1 MAELLGRP
9 EIVKP
14 QDHFHLFIYL
24 YRNPAAKAKVW
35 DFLTNNW
42 DYVKKIAGD
51 KSLEDYPRYTAAAI
65 KTKEDFDKY
74 LEFFE
79 PMADDPALS
88 RAIEVGKNEIR
99 ARLELIETDK
109 VAVYRELDT
118 LL

>member
-1 MAELLGRP
+1 M
-9 EIVKP
+9 
-14 QDHFHLFIYL
+14 FIYL

-35 DFLTNNW
+35 DFLIHNW

-65 KTKEDFDKY
+65 KTQEDFDKY

-79 PMADDPALS
+79 PMADDPALK

-99 ARLELIETDK
+99 ARLELIENDK
-109 VAVYRELDT
+109 KEVYET
-118 LL
+118 LKNILGAR